1 MKQRSTIKNRI
12 LNPPA
17 IAFFFMVLLLFP
29 GMTAAGE
36 DNKEDICDRYG
47 LALIF
52 GNSYDPV
59 NNIDFYMLSGS
70 ALYDYDKVWHHRAP
84 DPLRFKV
91 ECSLGIARDKKTC
104 LMTSMN
110 IFALYYLDFLK
121 DFKIKPYAEG
131 GIGIIYT
138 GFKVEGQR
146 LNVNFNPQMGLG
158 AEFKTEA
165 RGAYYLSF
173 RLHHLSNGDIYKEN
187 RGVNS
192 LLLMFGHFF

>member
-1 MKQRSTIKNRI
+1 
-12 LNPPA
+12 
-17 IAFFFMVLLLFP
+17 MVLLFFPP

-36 DNKEDICDRYG
+36 GKKEVVSDIYG

-52 GNSYDPV
+52 GNSYNPV

-70 ALYDYDKVWHHRAP
+70 ALYDYEKVWHHRAP

-91 ECSLGIARDKKTC
+91 ECSLGIARIKNTC

-121 DFKIKPYAEG
+121 DYEIKPYVEG

-138 GFKVEGQR
+138 GYKVEGQG

-158 AEFKTEA
+158 VEFKTES
-165 RGAYYLSF
+165 RDAYFLSF
-173 RLHHLSNGDIYKEN
+173 RLHHLSNGDIYEEN

-192 LLLMFGHFF
+192 LLLMFGRFF